1 MKPIY
6 TLLLIL
12 TLASS
17 LFATEVI
24 KSPNGNV
31 VATFE
36 VKDGKPFYSVSFK
49 GKPVVLKSSL
59 GLELAQKAPHLKD
72 GFNLE
77 NVARSTFDETWTPVW
92 GETKTIRNHYN
103 EAVFTLNQKSTV
115 RKMLLRFRVYDDG
128 VGFRYEFPKQKNL
141 MFFTVKDELTQFA
154 MPADITAFWMPADN
168 GSQEYEYTKSKL
180 SEIRGLMSKVAN
192 KTDWATAI
200 YPMGVQTSLQ
210 LITNDDL
217 YVNIHEAAL
226 VDYSCMHLVLDD
238 KTFTFTSELVPDP
251 TGNKCYMAC
260 GSKTPWRTII
270 VSDKAVDILASNLI
284 LNLNEPCKIKDTSWI
299 KPIKYVGVWW
309 EMISGKSSWSYTNE
323 HGLRVGVDDY
333 KKAKP
338 HGKHGATTA
347 NVKRYIDFAA
357 EHGFDQVL
365 VEGWNIG
372 WEDWSFKQKEDV
384 FDFVTPYPDFDLP
397 ELLAYA
403 KNKGVRLM
411 MSHETAGQVR
421 NYERRLDEAFD
432 FMVKNGYNSVKN
444 GYVGVLIPRGEYHY
458 GQFMNNHYLYVVKKA
473 AEKKIMLN
481 SHEAIRPTGLCRTY
495 PNLIGNESARG
506 TEFQAFGG
514 TQPAHVTIL
523 PFTRLQGGPM
533 DFTPGI
539 FNMDISSF
547 NPANKSKV
555 LSTICNQLALYVTM
569 YSPLQMAADFPEH
582 YEKYIDAFQFIKDVS
597 LDWDDTKYIDA
608 EPGEFIIVARKT
620 KGADSWFAGCVST
633 KVRDTS
639 IKLDFLDADKTYIA
653 TIYSDAPDADY
664 EKNPQAYKI
673 EKRKVKASDTI
684 SLRCARGGGW
694 AISFFPQKAKKFKR
708 PNKRF

>member
-6 TLLLIL
+6 VIILIL

-17 LFATEVI
+17 LFAIDAI

-31 VATFE
+31 EASFE
-36 VKDGKPFYSVSFK
+36 VKDGIPFYAISYK

-59 GLELAQKAPHLKD
+59 GLELAKKAPHLKD
-72 GFNLE
+72 GFSLE
-77 NVARSTFDETWTPVW
+77 NVARSSFDETWTPVW

-103 EAVFTLNQKSTV
+103 EAVFTLNQKSTD
-115 RKMLLRFRVYDDG
+115 RKMLIRFRVYDDG

-141 MFFTVKDELTQFA
+141 MFFTIKDELTQFA
-154 MPADITAFWMPADN
+154 MPADITAFWIPADN

-180 SEIRGLMSKVAN
+180 SEIRGLMSKVAD
-192 KTDWATAI
+192 KTDWASAI
-200 YPMGVQTSLQ
+200 YPTGVQTSLQ
-210 LITNDDL
+210 LITNDNL

-238 KTFTFTSELVPDP
+238 KTFTFKSELVPDP

-260 GSKTPWRTII
+260 GSKTPWRVVM

-299 KPIKYVGVWW
+299 KPVKYVGVWW
-309 EMISGKSSWSYTNE
+309 EMISGKSAWSYTDE
-323 HGLRVGVDDY
+323 HGLRLTDDY

-338 HGKHGATTA
+338 HGKHGANTA

-357 EHGFDQVL
+357 KHGFDQVL

-372 WEDWSFKQKEDV
+372 WEDWSFKEKEDV
-384 FDFVTPYPDFDLP
+384 FDFLTPYPDFDLP

-403 KNKGVRLM
+403 KSKGVRLM

-432 FMVKNGYNSVKN
+432 FMVKHGYNSVKN

-458 GQFMNNHYLYVVKKA
+458 GQFMVNHYLHVTKKA

-514 TQPAHVTIL
+514 TKPEHVTIL
-523 PFTRLQGGPM
+523 PFTRLQGGPI
-533 DFTPGI
+533 DYTPGL

-547 NPANKSKV
+547 NPENKSKV

-582 YEKYIDAFQFIKDVS
+582 YEKHLDAFQFIKDVS
-597 LDWDDTKYIDA
+597 IDWDDTKYIDA

-620 KGADSWFAGCVST
+620 KGADSWFAGCVSA
-633 KVRDTS
+633 KARKTS
-639 IKLDFLDADKTYIA
+639 LKLDFLDAGKTYIA
-653 TIYSDAPDADY
+653 TIYADAPDADY
-664 EKNPQAYKI
+664 EKNPHAYVI
-673 EKRKVKASDTI
+673 EKRKVTSSDVI
-684 SLRCARGGGW
+684 ELNCARGGGW
-694 AISFFPQKAKKFKR
+694 AISFFPQKSKKCKR